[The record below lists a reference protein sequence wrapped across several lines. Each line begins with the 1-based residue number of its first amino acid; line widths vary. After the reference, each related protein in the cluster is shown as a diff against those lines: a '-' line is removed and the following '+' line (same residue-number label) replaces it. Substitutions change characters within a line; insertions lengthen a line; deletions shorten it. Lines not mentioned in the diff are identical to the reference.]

1 MRFGMLLMIMTM
13 KNNTVRLPAEWET
26 DSAVLLSWPHADTD
40 WAYMLH
46 DAQKCV
52 AEIARAVTSIGRKV
66 IIIAPDPAEV
76 EQALS
81 DISAKGLLTIYP
93 YLAND
98 TWTRDYGPLTLLDAE
113 GNPLCV
119 DYQFNG
125 WGLKFAA
132 DRDNL
137 ATRHLVDDGLI
148 SAPVR
153 DCLNY
158 TLEGGSIDIDTDGTI
173 ITTSECMLSL
183 NRNGHID
190 RETVERE
197 LTSTL
202 GASRVIWLDYGS
214 LKGDDTDSH
223 IDTLARFA
231 PGHTIIYNVCSDRND
246 PNYDDIAA
254 MGRQIEQL
262 AAEYGLKTEPLPL
275 PAPIYDSDDG
285 HQLPATY
292 ANFLALPE
300 AVLLPVYGQPSTDD
314 LAVEIISRV
323 FDRPVIP
330 VDCRALIRQHGSL
343 HCMTMQIPV
352 QALNIK

>member
-1 MRFGMLLMIMTM
+1 MLSTITTM
-13 KNNTVRLPAEWET
+13 KNNPAFRLPAEWEA

-40 WAYMLH
+40 WAYMLD
-46 DAQKCV
+46 DAQRCV
-52 AEIARAVTSIGRKV
+52 AEIARAVASVGRKV
-66 IIIAPDPAEV
+66 LVIAPDPDEV
-76 EQALS
+76 TATLG
-81 DISAKGLLTIYP
+81 DISAKGLLTVYP
-93 YLAND
+93 YLTND
-98 TWTRDYGPLTLLDAE
+98 TWTRDYGPLTLLDDA
-113 GNPLCV
+113 GKPMCV

-137 ATRHLVDDGLI
+137 ATGHLAADGLI
-148 SAPVR
+148 DAR
-153 DCLNY
+153 ICDRLNY

-183 NRNGHID
+183 NRNGHIS
-190 RETVERE
+190 REAVESE
-197 LTSTL
+197 LISTL

-231 PGHTIIYNVCSDRND
+231 PGHTLLYNICTDRDD

-254 MGRQIEQL
+254 MGGQIEQL
-262 AAEYGLKTEPLPL
+262 APKYGLKTAALPL

-300 AVLLPVYGQPSTDD
+300 AVLVPVYAQPSTDSQ
-314 LAVEIISRV
+314 AIEIIGRI

-352 QALNIK
+352 QALNLR

>member
-1 MRFGMLLMIMTM
+1 MLSTITTM
-13 KNNTVRLPAEWET
+13 KNNTGFRLPAEWES
-26 DSAVLLSWPHADTD
+26 DSAILLSWPHADTD
-40 WAYMLH
+40 WAYMLD

-52 AEIARAVTSIGRKV
+52 AEIANAVASVGRKV
-66 IIIAPDPAEV
+66 IVLAPDPDEV
-76 EQALS
+76 TSALS
-81 DISAKGLLTIYP
+81 DISAKGLLTVYP
-93 YLAND
+93 YLTND
-98 TWTRDYGPLTLLDAE
+98 TWTRDYGPLTLFDDS
-113 GNPLCV
+113 GKPMCV

-137 ATRHLVDDGLI
+137 ATSHLVADGLI
-148 SAPVR
+148 DAPICNR
-153 DCLNY
+153 LDY
-158 TLEGGSIDIDTDGTI
+158 TLEGGSIDIDTDGTV

-183 NRNGHID
+183 NRNGHIT
-190 RETVERE
+190 REAVESE
-197 LTSTL
+197 LIATL
-202 GASRVIWLDYGS
+202 GASRIIWLDHGS

-231 PGHTIIYNVCSDRND
+231 PGHTLLYNVCTDCDD
-246 PNYDDIAA
+246 PNYDDIAT

-262 AAEYGLKTEPLPL
+262 APKYGLKTVELPL
-275 PAPIYDSDDG
+275 PAPIYDPDDG

-300 AVLLPVYGQPSTDD
+300 AVLVPTYCQPSTDKQ
-314 LAVEIISRV
+314 AIEIISQV
-323 FDRPVIP
+323 FNRPVIP

-352 QALNIK
+352 QALNLR